1 MFSRFLSQFIVF
13 FGYTCDRVCLL
24 YLALPSDDYLIVIST
39 LFLPEFPK
47 GLKLHGLNLPAP
59 DGACGAVEVHTYF
72 IYGSAVGFVR
82 DGVLF
87 AFNLRQCFLGH
98 AIVFELEHVNGVGEL
113 QYHVRT
119 SHGTFY
125 LCVHILPHEAEQQ
138 VEDGL
143 VVLLCLVLQVIRD
156 GGEERT
162 GALQATLDVTF
173 HQIAEEGVYVERVRV
188 VRDLYTNCHGWWR
201 IYPAGPIW

>member
-1 MFSRFLSQFIVF
+1 MFSHYLSQNIVLS
-13 FGYTCDRVCLL
+13 GYTCAKVCLL
-24 YLALPSDDYLIVIST
+24 YLALPSGDYLIVIST
-39 LFLPEFPK
+39 LFLPEYPK
-47 GLKLHGLNLPAP
+47 GFKLHGFNLPFA
-59 DGACGAVEVHTYF
+59 DGACGAVEVHTYL
-72 IYGSAVGFVR
+72 IYGSAVGFVG

-87 AFNLRQCFLGH
+87 AFYLRQCLLGR
-98 AIVFELEHVNGVGEL
+98 AIVFELEHVNGIGEL

-125 LCVHILPHEAEQQ
+125 LRVHILPHEAEQQ

-162 GALQATLDVTF
+162 GALQATLYVSF
-173 HQIAEEGVYVERVRV
+173 HLVAEEGVYVERVRV